1 MNIDRYMVNLFFEIK
16 RNVPY
21 QQQASLKISDP
32 DIGSV
37 MTSLYR
43 ETKDENIRLLVRI
56 FLERAGEKWASDI
69 EKPKALNKIIKR
81 LSKDRSVGDSSGTSS
96 VVTKDKPKRIYRGQ
110 VIED

>member
-43 ETKDENIRLLVRI
+43 ETKDENIKLLTRI
-56 FLERAGEKWASDI
+56 FLERAGEKWASDAD
-69 EKPKALNKIIKR
+69 KPRALSKIIKR
-81 LSKDRSVGDSSGTSS
+81 LAKDRSAEESTGTNPALK
-96 VVTKDKPKRIYRGQ
+96 KDKPKRIYRGQ